1 MAYRLKVDRQ
11 AFRQIE
17 RLPPPE
23 RKRVTEAMLALEDD
37 PFPPGKKCNR
47 LGSAGGLARL
57 RVGDYRVL
65 YEVLGDKILVLA
77 VISRRELERWIRR
90 S

>member
-1 MAYRLKVDRQ
+1 MAYHLKVERQ

-17 RLPPPE
+17 RLAPPE
-23 RKRVTEAMLALEDD
+23 RKRVTEAILALEDD
-37 PFPPGKKCNR
+37 PFPPGNKCKS
-47 LGSAGGLARL
+47 LVSAGGLARL

-65 YEVLGDKILVLA
+65 YEVLGDDILVLA
-77 VISRRELERWIRR
+77 VILRRELDRWIRR

>member
-1 MAYRLKVDRQ
+1 MAYHLKVDRQ

-17 RLPPPE
+17 RLAPPE
-23 RKRVTEAMLALEDD
+23 RKRVTEAILALEDD
-37 PFPPGKKCNR
+37 PFPPGKKCKR
-47 LGSAGGLARL
+47 LVGAGGLARL

-65 YEVLGDKILVLA
+65 HEVLGDEILVLA
-77 VISRRELERWIRR
+77 VIPRRELGRWIRR